1 MQKGLVG
8 KKLGMTQLFD
18 ANGNVVPVTVIEAGP
33 CVVVQ
38 KKTVENDGYEAVQ
51 VGFADLKASKVNGPK
66 RVTSPRVMLHRKKFF
81 ASSAWQTA
89 PPLMSETF

>member
-51 VGFADLKASKVNGPK
+51 VGFSDLKASKETNPR
-66 RVTSPRVMLHRKKFF
+66 RVTLQKVTLLLKRCF
-81 ASSAWQTA
+81 ANFVWMTSQQ
-89 PPLMSETF
+89 LM